1 MSMKKLVKALNRIKR
16 DERGVSAIEFAFI
29 APILLTFYFG
39 CVELSML
46 LQADRKVTSV
56 ASAVADLITQDDE
69 VNAGELDDVFAAA
82 TAIMQPFSAASVKM
96 RATSLRM
103 DSTGKV
109 VVGWSHGKGLA
120 ANACS
125 ATIAVPA
132 GLLAPG
138 QSVVLAEV
146 EMNYTFPVAQSFV
159 GDSTLKDTFYL
170 RPRRSA
176 EVAFIGAGACP
187 A

>member
-1 MSMKKLVKALNRIKR
+1 MLLRCFRRGLNDKS
-16 DERGVSAIEFAFI
+16 GVSAVEFAFI
-29 APILLTFYFG
+29 APILLIFYFG

-82 TAIMQPFSAASVKM
+82 TAIMQPFDANSLKM

-103 DSTGKV
+103 DASNKIHV
-109 VVGWSHGKGLA
+109 AWSYGKGFAKHGCNA
-120 ANACS
+120 AL
-125 ATIAVPA
+125 TVPA
-132 GLLAPG
+132 GLLQPG
-138 QSVVLAEV
+138 QSVVFAEV
-146 EMNYTFPVAQSFV
+146 EMAYSFPVAQWFV
-159 GDSTLKDTFYL
+159 GDSTLVDSFYL

-176 EVAFIGAGACP
+176 EVAFVGTGACP
-187 A
+187 T